1 MARFGCSV
9 RSKSLSC
16 KHLGVVTFT
25 LSGRHINNIGLFS
38 AVFPVAERVCGGRGT
53 DCMTV
58 VMQCVR
64 RPWYARVAAAVCS
77 PL

>member
-1 MARFGCSV
+1 MTRFGCSV
-9 RSKSLSC
+9 RPKGLSC
-16 KHLGVVTFT
+16 KHLSIVTSA

-38 AVFPVAERVCGGRGT
+38 TVFPVAERVCGGRGT

-64 RPWYARVAAAVCS
+64 RPWYARVAAAVGS

>member
-1 MARFGCSV
+1 MKRFGCSV
-9 RSKSLSC
+9 RPKGLSC

-38 AVFPVAERVCGGRGT
+38 TVFPVAERVCGGRGT

-64 RPWYARVAAAVCS
+64 RPWYARVAAAVWS
-77 PL
+77 SL

>member
-1 MARFGCSV
+1 MARFGCFV
-9 RSKSLSC
+9 RPKSLSC
-16 KHLGVVTFT
+16 KHLGVVTFA

-38 AVFPVAERVCGGRGT
+38 TVFPVAERVCGGRGT

>member
-1 MARFGCSV
+1 MTRFGCSV
-9 RSKSLSC
+9 RPKSLSC

-25 LSGRHINNIGLFS
+25 LSGRHINNIGLSS

>member
-9 RSKSLSC
+9 RPKGLSC
-16 KHLGVVTFT
+16 KHLGVVTFA

-38 AVFPVAERVCGGRGT
+38 TVFPVAERVCGGRGT

-64 RPWYARVAAAVCS
+64 GPWYVRVAAAVWS
-77 PL
+77 SL

>member
-1 MARFGCSV
+1 MTHFGCSV
-9 RSKSLSC
+9 RPKGLSC
-16 KHLGVVTFT
+16 KHLGIVTSA

-38 AVFPVAERVCGGRGT
+38 TVFPVAEWVCDGRGT

-64 RPWYARVAAAVCS
+64 GPWYVRVAAAVWS
-77 PL
+77 SL

>member
-1 MARFGCSV
+1 MARFGYSV

-16 KHLGVVTFT
+16 KHLGVVTFA

-38 AVFPVAERVCGGRGT
+38 VVFPVAEWVCGGRGT

-64 RPWYARVAAAVCS
+64 RPWYVRVAAAVWS
-77 PL
+77 SL

>member
-1 MARFGCSV
+1 MKRFGCSV
-9 RSKSLSC
+9 RPKGLSC

-38 AVFPVAERVCGGRGT
+38 TVFPVAEWVCGGRGT

-64 RPWYARVAAAVCS
+64 RPWYVRVAAAVWS
-77 PL
+77 SL